1 MLEFENHP
9 LYAEKH
15 ESEAAVP
22 QQESEPSI
30 SLHLKTAFEETANS
44 TLGNVIVSNISL

>member
-9 LYAEKH
+9 LIAEKH
-15 ESEAAVP
+15 ECEAAAP

-30 SLHLKTAFEETANS
+30 SLHLKTAFEETDNS
-44 TLGNVIVSNISL
+44 TLGNVIVSTVSL